1 MIICEPDEIIESSD
15 ENHKRLSDFLSNFNL
30 QSNIPIKSSSSKK
43 SLSPQKEILSPDKF
57 RRLPRRTRN
66 VLAISRCPN
75 VPFSSPLGQF
85 LIQKSSTIS
94 AEYVYERLDRIDR
107 FSFAPPI
114 IDRMKPKWLEKRSTF
129 ATPLVTFKKTNGPRS
144 KYHYYNFPRRQ
155 FSTLK
160 RDADLEY
167 LNSLLL
173 KRCQPCSVPL
183 KKLSPIEVNAV
194 RSKICLKRLHNNN
207 NLIIKRIKPLKIVE
221 FIDLC
226 SSDDEDAHTEQSDST
241 SKSCTTTSSSTS
253 TTQSSVSSSKTLK
266 PNQMSSSPIS
276 SSSSSL
282 NNNSVK
288 ESISNTFPSHID
300 GNIVSI
306 PIETATPTPTTALII
321 SKTPTNLIT
330 HDLTLPKPLQPS
342 VFLFS
347 NFNNTSSTFYDSIN
361 GISNKM
367 GTTTSINEN
376 NIIKFQNTTKP
387 IPSLVRIS
395 SNTSS
400 SSQRRSLTVT
410 ANL

>member
-1 MIICEPDEIIESSD
+1 M
-15 ENHKRLSDFLSNFNL
+15 
-30 QSNIPIKSSSSKK
+30 QSNIPVKSSSSKK

-85 LIQKSSTIS
+85 LIQKSSSIS
-94 AEYVYERLDRIDR
+94 AEYVFERLDRIDR

-114 IDRMKPKWLEKRSTF
+114 IDRMKPKWMDKRTNLT
-129 ATPLVTFKKTNGPRS
+129 TPLITFKKTNGPRS
-144 KYHYYNFPRRQ
+144 KYHYYSFPRRQ

-183 KKLSPIEVNAV
+183 KKLSAIDVKAF
-194 RSKICLKRLHNNN
+194 RSTICLKRLHNNN
-207 NLIIKRIKPLKIVE
+207 NLIIKRIKPPKIVE

-226 SSDDEDAHTEQSDST
+226 SSDDEDTHTEQSDT
-241 SKSCTTTSSSTS
+241 TTKSCTTSSSSTS
-253 TTQSSVSSSKTLK
+253 ATQSSSSLTNKSHQ
-266 PNQMSSSPIS
+266 PS
-276 SSSSSL
+276 SSSSH

-288 ESISNTFPSHID
+288 EIISSTFPSHID

-306 PIETATPTPTTALII
+306 PIDTTPTPATTLIAN
-321 SKTPTNLIT
+321 KTSSNLIG
-330 HDLTLPKPLQPS
+330 HDLASLPKPLQPS

-347 NFNNTSSTFYDSIN
+347 NFNNTSATFYDSIN

-367 GTTTSINEN
+367 ATAASINEN

-400 SSQRRSLTVT
+400 TSQRRSLTVT